1 MNGLDTIRAVTI
13 SGAFVFGMMLAL
25 VGSLKLAL
33 AKRLSIGEGRVGG
46 LLSALH
52 LAFVPTMPLAG
63 LLIDRTDWRF
73 VLVAGCVLTA
83 FGLYLL
89 TVRATYGA
97 ALASLLLIGI
107 GAACVSAACVVLMPA
122 FFDWDPKKT
131 AAAVNIGMV
140 FFALGSL
147 VTPTLVD
154 LLLRTYDLER
164 FQRTLIF
171 LAVLCLVPA
180 AVTVVQWSVAGQIP
194 SGSKSAGLAAVLSDA
209 KVWLAGLVFFLYG
222 PLEFA
227 VGTWA
232 TTYLID
238 HGYSDRRAARLLSGF
253 WLTFLAGRLLTA
265 YLEDKNFIGE
275 AAEAALIP
283 LLGIAAAVTLGNLV
297 SAPATKKTGVG
308 LLVLGLILGPIFPTL
323 VGMVLKLGHPP
334 GTAYGMMFAIGSLGS
349 LLLAPLIG
357 LYARG
362 RSVQL
367 ALRIPLML
375 ALMMAAAAVV
385 LGLLPNR

>member
-1 MNGLDTIRAVTI
+1 MNGVSAVAAVTI
-13 SGAFVFGMMLAL
+13 TSAFVFGMVLAL

-73 VLVAGCVLTA
+73 VLVAGCALTA

-89 TVRATYGA
+89 TVRASYKS
-97 ALASLLLIGI
+97 ALGSLLLIGV

-122 FFDWDPKKT
+122 FFDWDAKKT

-180 AVTVVQWSVAGQIP
+180 AVTVVQWSAAGQIP
-194 SGSKSAGLAAVLSDA
+194 SGSKSVELAAVLSDA

-227 VGTWA
+227 
-232 TTYLID
+232 
-238 HGYSDRRAARLLSGF
+238 
-253 WLTFLAGRLLTA
+253 
-265 YLEDKNFIGE
+265 
-275 AAEAALIP
+275 
-283 LLGIAAAVTLGNLV
+283 
-297 SAPATKKTGVG
+297 
-308 LLVLGLILGPIFPTL
+308 
-323 VGMVLKLGHPP
+323 
-334 GTAYGMMFAIGSLGS
+334 
-349 LLLAPLIG
+349 
-357 LYARG
+357 
-362 RSVQL
+362 
-367 ALRIPLML
+367 
-375 ALMMAAAAVV
+375 
-385 LGLLPNR
+385 